1 MEMYNNIRNKGRINI
16 DYFIN
21 NTNMA
26 RQTTVEDIYFG
37 KEIIDKL
44 SERTGVPVKYV
55 AGEKTILEQLHGINE
70 AQYPIEIFMRPDWLD
85 ETADDRIYRLYL

>member
-1 MEMYNNIRNKGRINI
+1 
-16 DYFIN
+16 
-21 NTNMA
+21 MA

-44 SERTGVPVKYV
+44 SEKQECRLNM

-85 ETADDRIYRLYL
+85 ETADDRI

>member
-1 MEMYNNIRNKGRINI
+1 MVINARTALFQGVDELIEMYNNIRNKGRINI

-44 SERTGVPVKYV
+44 SEKQ
-55 AGEKTILEQLHGINE
+55 EC
-70 AQYPIEIFMRPDWLD
+70 
-85 ETADDRIYRLYL
+85 RLNMGAKKQF